1 MTNDL
6 CTGAALAQAMR
17 WALQDRRNT
26 HARLCRLIGELV
38 AAALGVT
45 ASDLRSRSRGR
56 ASVVFAR
63 QAAMYVGHVVF
74 GLSLMRLA
82 RGFGRDRTTARHAC
96 RLIEERRDDP
106 AVDEFFGLLEAICCE
121 AASECAR
128 TRGGSH
134 DLRRPPSHCAASR
147 SSAAGGGRPD
157 ACATPCARTWTHK
170 SGARI
175 SRCLSPLC
183 SRKRRESVHRLMSAL
198 CQKTTSAVST
208 CILALKLLRRQAW

>member
-6 CTGAALAQAMR
+6 CTRAALAQATR

-26 HARLCRLIGELV
+26 DARLCRLIGELV

-56 ASVVFAR
+56 ASVAFTR

-106 AVDEFFGLLEAICCE
+106 AVDEFFGMLEAICCE
-121 AASECAR
+121 AASEWR
-128 TRGGSH
+128 TDPRGQ
-134 DLRRPPSHCAASR
+134 P
-147 SSAAGGGRPD
+147 
-157 ACATPCARTWTHK
+157 
-170 SGARI
+170 
-175 SRCLSPLC
+175 
-183 SRKRRESVHRLMSAL
+183 
-198 CQKTTSAVST
+198 
-208 CILALKLLRRQAW
+208 